1 MVNRNDDYTQYTVTL
16 PVTLFVEASS
26 SERAVDTAMEA
37 ILNPV
42 NFQILR
48 NAEIDWSD
56 AKVENGHKF
65 TVPHRN

>member
-1 MVNRNDDYTQYTVTL
+1 MVNRSDDYGQYTVTL

-26 SERAVDTAMEA
+26 PERAVDTAMEA

-65 TVPHRN
+65 TVSHGN

>member
-1 MVNRNDDYTQYTVTL
+1 MVNRSDEYSLYTVTL

-26 SERAVDTAMEA
+26 SEKAVDTAMNA

-42 NFQILR
+42 NFHILR

-56 AKVENGHKF
+56 AKIELGHKF
-65 TVPHRN
+65 TVPHGN